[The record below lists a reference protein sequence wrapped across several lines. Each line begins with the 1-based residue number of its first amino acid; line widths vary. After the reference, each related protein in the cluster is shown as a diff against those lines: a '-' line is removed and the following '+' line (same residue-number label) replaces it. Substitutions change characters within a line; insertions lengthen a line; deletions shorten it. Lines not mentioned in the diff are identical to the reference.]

1 MDNKQLV
8 SEYYAMWNSHDFTK
22 ADLLLDGDVRFR
34 GSLDIVANGIDGFKD
49 YAKMLFEAFPNLYHA
64 VEILISEGNVASAY
78 VTYSGKHEGK
88 LLDYEPT
95 KKRISYSGASFFHF
109 KNGKIASIN
118 VLGDLNSLYKQI
130 GPS

>member
-22 ADLLLDGDVRFR
+22 ADLLLDNDVRFR
-34 GSLDIVANGIDGFKD
+34 GSLDIVANGIEGFKD
-49 YAKMLFEAFPNLYHA
+49 YAKMLLEAFPNLYHA

-78 VTYSGKHEGK
+78 VTYSGTHEGK
-88 LLDYEPT
+88 LLNFEPT

-109 KNGKIASIN
+109 KNGKITNIN

-130 GPS
+130 GNS